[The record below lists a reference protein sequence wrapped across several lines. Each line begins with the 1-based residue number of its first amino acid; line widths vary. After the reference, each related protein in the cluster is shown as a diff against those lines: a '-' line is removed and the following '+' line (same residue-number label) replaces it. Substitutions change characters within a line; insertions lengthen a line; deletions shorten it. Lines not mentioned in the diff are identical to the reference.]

1 MRDIECSIV
10 EADIQHYL
18 ESRLSAQAVQRAF
31 PELGSSP
38 RQLTTDQMK
47 ILVGMSAKLFIIART
62 ASDFILDPRQV
73 DPANRIATV
82 IDGASPTTFSGSE
95 HATIMDDIY
104 LWIIRT
110 AQPQPAEVWF
120 RTFVGAIV
128 LLQDPLPCESLAK
141 LLGVDA
147 NRIKGILSNLHS
159 LLSPGTGWLHL
170 SHTPQIILRLYM

>member
-47 ILVGMSAKLFIIART
+47 ILVGMSGKLFIIART

-73 DPANRIATV
+73 DPANRITSV

-104 LWIIRT
+104 LWIIRK
-110 AQPQPAEVWF
+110 PRFGFIWF

-147 NRIKGILSNLHS
+147 TRVKGILSNLHS

>member
-31 PELGSSP
+31 PELGPSP

-47 ILVGMSAKLFIIART
+47 ILVGMSGKLFIIART
-62 ASDFILDPRQV
+62 ASDFIL
-73 DPANRIATV
+73 
-82 IDGASPTTFSGSE
+82 
-95 HATIMDDIY
+95 
-104 LWIIRT
+104 
-110 AQPQPAEVWF
+110 
-120 RTFVGAIV
+120 IV

-147 NRIKGILSNLHS
+147 TRVKGILSNLHS
-159 LLSPGTGWLHL
+159 LLSPGTEWLHL
-170 SHTPQIILRLYM
+170 SRTPQIILRLHM